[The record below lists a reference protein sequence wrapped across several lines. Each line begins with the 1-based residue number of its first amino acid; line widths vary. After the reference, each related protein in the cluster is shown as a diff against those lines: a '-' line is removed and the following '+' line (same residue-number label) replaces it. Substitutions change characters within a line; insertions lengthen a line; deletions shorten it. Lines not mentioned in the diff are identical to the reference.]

1 MKKKPII
8 SRICQ
13 EFANHSGFINDP
25 IANGTAILEISL
37 SDYVEF
43 IKWDCENLCMY
54 QPDLKNPPPIMGL
67 KVELKNKG
75 RLKIKE

>member
-8 SRICQ
+8 QRICQ
-13 EFANHSGFINDP
+13 EFANQSGSIDDP
-25 IANGTAILEISL
+25 IPKGTAILEISVA
-37 SDYVEF
+37 DYIEF

-67 KVELKNKG
+67 KVELKKKG
-75 RLKIKE
+75 KLKIKQ